1 MVMQTA
7 EGRYEKMESETRVLE
22 PSQQAKSAKDDKRD
36 AIVALAHATFV
47 ENGYAGTSM
56 SAIAARV
63 GGSKGTL
70 YNYFKS
76 KEELFVAV
84 IERKCAQ
91 ILGMVNEAE
100 IKSGGDLRTALTDF
114 GEHFIELVLNA
125 DSIAMFRL
133 AVSES
138 DRFPEIGQ
146 AIYNSGISRNLG
158 HVTEFLRH
166 AKESGQ
172 LRSDT
177 DVAVAAEQFVELC
190 LGMLQRKRL
199 LNVIPTPD
207 AATIRTN
214 VANAVSTFMR
224 AFGA

>member
-1 MVMQTA
+1 
-7 EGRYEKMESETRVLE
+7 MESETKVLE
-22 PSQQAKSAKDDKRD
+22 PSGPAKSAKDDRRD
-36 AIVALAHATFV
+36 AIVAIAQSTFIA
-47 ENGYAGTSM
+47 NGYSGTSM

-84 IERKCAQ
+84 VERKCAQ
-91 ILGMVNEAE
+91 ILGMMNEAE
-100 IKSGGDLRTALTDF
+100 IKSGGDLRTMLTDF
-114 GEHFIELVLNA
+114 GEHFIELVLNN
-125 DSIAMFRL
+125 DSIAMFKL

-146 AIYNSGISRNLG
+146 AIYNSGISQNLG
-158 HVTEFLRH
+158 RVTEFLRH
-166 AKESGQ
+166 AKEGGQ
-172 LRSDT
+172 LRSDA
-177 DVAVAAEQFVELC
+177 DVAVAAEQFLDLC
-190 LGMLQRKRL
+190 LTTLHRKRL
-199 LNVIPTPD
+199 LNVIPEAS
-207 AATIRTN
+207 AAEIRAN